1 MELEIDKDLRMRI
14 RIAIAALALS
24 ATLTG
29 CGVTDLAKQ
38 AADATA
44 CKALESTIKTITDS
58 YQSGVI
64 DSGLITQIDALI
76 GDQARSLLSTG
87 LAEDLKLLTGALGQ
101 TNSAESS
108 REQIKELTDSIS
120 KRCADAGVNS
130 IGK

>member
-1 MELEIDKDLRMRI
+1 MVKDSFMRI
-14 RIAIAALALS
+14 RAALVALVL
-24 ATLTG
+24 ATVLTG
-29 CGVTDLAKQ
+29 CGVADLAKQ

-44 CKALESTIKTITDS
+44 CKALDSTIKSITDS

-64 DSGLITQIDALI
+64 DSGLITQIDALV
-76 GDQARSLLSTG
+76 GEQARSLLSTG
-87 LAEDLKLLTGALGQ
+87 LADDLKLLTGALGQ

-120 KRCADAGVNS
+120 KRCADAGVNR